1 MRHFAPP
8 ELLRFNE
15 MCSDRDPG
23 VSPAILIRRSAMTHW
38 RLHPALVRLLR
49 FQGGGKLR
57 RMSRGF
63 ATPRRAVLSLLATAL
78 ALVWL
83 SNAILSI
90 IFREPYP
97 EQTFRNWL
105 PLVPLL
111 YAIWHAVKTAWQRP
125 EEPIE
130 WTPSER
136 EFAVGGP
143 FRRRELVMYRVAV
156 LLSATFLK
164 ATCAAMLLL
173 PDLHIPWAGLLGI
186 FLGLAFVDVFRLLI
200 DIVVAQVSER
210 TYTILRGLVLTAAA
224 SVTGAALMQAIQHSP
239 GDATGAGPAA
249 ILAWVSRFFD
259 GALNVCKSPIG
270 EFLQTP
276 FTVFARLVSADAVT
290 ASLLGWTAAS
300 VAMLVALIEVVVR
313 VDSRFYEGLSAR
325 EILRYD
331 EARNASAQSAE
342 CESVA
347 ATLPRIPKLGGAGP
361 LFWRQFVGAR
371 ENAGGLLLAL
381 TAPAVLSCLPLLQR
395 YGPETTFAYVSAA
408 LAFYSLLLLPAGL
421 KFDFRRDGERLGIFK
436 MLPVRPFSV
445 VAGQLA
451 TPVAIAVAFQAL
463 VLTVACLVRPVP
475 VSYLLGAVLFLVPLN
490 VLIYSVENTIFL
502 LYPHRLNQEG
512 LEVFLRTTLMFT
524 AKSLLFAVSLV
535 VVYVLSQVARDIAEW
550 RFLQPILAGNHR
562 AAFAA
567 AMWVTVAIAAV
578 VCTGLLTRVYD
589 RHDPCL
595 DRIA

>member
-1 MRHFAPP
+1 
-8 ELLRFNE
+8 
-15 MCSDRDPG
+15 
-23 VSPAILIRRSAMTHW
+23 MTHW
-38 RLHPALVRLLR
+38 RLHPALGRLLVY
-49 FQGGGKLR
+49 QGTGKLR
-57 RMSRGF
+57 RMGRGF
-63 ATPRRAVLSLLATAL
+63 ATPRRAVLSLLATVL

-97 EQTFRNWL
+97 EETFHSWL

-111 YAIWHAVKTAWQRP
+111 YAVWHAVKTAWQRP
-125 EEPIE
+125 GEPIE

-136 EFAVGGP
+136 ELAVGGP
-143 FRRRELVMYRVAV
+143 FRRRQLVMYRIAV

-164 ATCAAMLLL
+164 ATCAALLLL
-173 PDLHIPWAGLLGI
+173 PDLRVPWAGFLGI

-200 DIVVAQVSER
+200 DIIVAQVSER
-210 TYTILRGLVLTAAA
+210 TYTILRGIVLTAAA
-224 SVTGAALMQAIQHSP
+224 SVTGAALMEAIRVSP
-239 GDATGAGPAA
+239 DDALGAGPAA

-259 GALNVCKSPIG
+259 GALNVCNSPIG
-270 EFLQTP
+270 ETLQAP
-276 FTVFARLVSADAVT
+276 FRIFAHLVTADAIT
-290 ASLLGWTAAS
+290 SSLLGWIAAS
-300 VAMLVALIEVVVR
+300 VLMLVALIELVIR
-313 VDSRFYEGLSAR
+313 VDSRLYERRAVR
-325 EILRYD
+325 EMHRYD
-331 EARNASAQSAE
+331 DARVGLQEDAGCASVTAN
-342 CESVA
+342 
-347 ATLPRIPKLGGAGP
+347 LPRIPQIGGAGP

-371 ENAGGLLLAL
+371 EHAGGLLLAL

-421 KFDFRRDGERLGIFK
+421 KFDFRRDGERLGLFK

-451 TPVAIAVAFQAL
+451 TPVAIAVTFQAL
-463 VLTVACLVRPVP
+463 VLTIACLVRPVP
-475 VSYLLGAVLFLVPLN
+475 VSYLVGAVLFLVPLN
-490 VLIYSVENTIFL
+490 VLIYSAENTIFL

-550 RFLQPILAGNHR
+550 RLLQPVLAGNHR

-567 AMWVTVAIAAV
+567 TMWLAVAVAAV
-578 VCTGLLTRVYD
+578 VCTGVLTRVYD